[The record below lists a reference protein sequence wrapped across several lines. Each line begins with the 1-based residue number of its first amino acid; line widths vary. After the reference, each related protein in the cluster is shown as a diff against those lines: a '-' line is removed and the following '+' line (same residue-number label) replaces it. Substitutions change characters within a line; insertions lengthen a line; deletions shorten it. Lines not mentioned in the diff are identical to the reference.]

1 MASPASSIESVPTR
15 RSLPPVRGFTP
26 DHPPDYAEIL
36 RCTHCGLCLNQCPTF
51 RVLGWEPDSPRG
63 RIYLMRAVAEGRL
76 EINPDFRE
84 HMEVCLACRACQT
97 ACPATV
103 QFGRLV
109 EAARWQVRHTL
120 PMAPAER
127 LLRTMVFGLIL
138 PHPTLL
144 SLLSRGLWLYQATRL
159 QRIVRKAGWLNRLPY
174 ALRTMEN
181 MLPEQIPARGMAVG
195 RVVPAVGERRGRV
208 ALLAGCIMRT
218 LLAPIQ
224 EATIRV
230 LTRQGFEVVIP
241 RGQVCCG
248 ALHVHA
254 GERRR
259 AQALARRN
267 LKAFMREEVDAI
279 LVNAA
284 GCGVAMKEYGE
295 LLGDDPQWAE
305 AARAFSAKVQD
316 VTEFLDTVGLRPLP
330 RRLSGR
336 VVYQDPCHLA
346 HGQGVRAQPRRLL
359 QATGLTMIELPDGDL
374 CCGSA
379 GIYNVIHPEI
389 ANSLLEEKITQI
401 RRIAPDRVVT
411 ANAGCMLQLAMGLQR
426 AGLAIP
432 VQHVVELLDEAG
444 GDSAPSS
451 RALRGFRL

>member
-1 MASPASSIESVPTR
+1 MVSTPSAELATVVARSTSIT
-15 RSLPPVRGFTP
+15 LGFTP

-109 EAARWQVRHTL
+109 EAARWQIRQTMPL
-120 PMAPAER
+120 PWRER
-127 LLRTMVFGLIL
+127 LLRALAFGLIL
-138 PHPTLL
+138 SHPPVLAF
-144 SLLSRGLWLYQATRL
+144 LSRGLWLYQASGL
-159 QRIVRKAGWLNRLPY
+159 QRGLRKIGALRRLPP
-174 ALRTMEN
+174 ALRTMEA
-181 MLPEQIPARGMAVG
+181 MLPERIPARFMPTG
-195 RVVPAVGERRGRV
+195 RVYPATGERRGRV
-208 ALLAGCIMRT
+208 ALLAGCVMRT

-230 LTRQGFEVVIP
+230 LTRQGFEVVVP

-267 LKAFMREEVDAI
+267 VAAFMREDIDAI

-295 LLGDDPQWAE
+295 LLGDDPRWAE
-305 AARAFSAKVQD
+305 VAQAFRAKVRD
-316 VTEFLDTVGLRPLP
+316 VTEFLDEVGLRPLP
-330 RRLSGR
+330 RRLAGR
-336 VVYQDPCHLA
+336 AVYQDPCHLA

-359 QATGLTMIELPDGDL
+359 RAAGLTVIDLPDGDL

-379 GIYNVIHPEI
+379 GIYNITHPEV
-389 ANSLLEEKITQI
+389 ADALLEEKVDQI
-401 RRIAPDRVVT
+401 RRLAPDRVVT
-411 ANAGCMLQLAMGLQR
+411 ANAGCLLQLAMGLRR
-426 AGLAIP
+426 AGLTIP
-432 VQHVVELLDEAG
+432 VQHVIEVLDEAG
-444 GDSAPSS
+444 GG
-451 RALRGFRL
+451 R

>member
-1 MASPASSIESVPTR
+1 MASQSWVQTVTAAHRP
-15 RSLPPVRGFTP
+15 LRGFTP

-36 RCTHCGLCLNQCPTF
+36 RCTHCGLCLHQCPTF

-103 QFGRLV
+103 SFGPLV
-109 EAARWQVRHTL
+109 EAARWQIRQTL
-120 PMAPAER
+120 PMSLQER
-127 LLRTMVFGLIL
+127 ALRALVFGL
-138 PHPTLL
+138 LL
-144 SLLSRGLWLYQATRL
+144 SHPPLLRLLSRGLWLYQASGL
-159 QRIVRKAGWLNRLPY
+159 QRALHRTGWLRRLPP
-174 ALRTMEN
+174 ALQTMEG
-181 MLPEQIPARGMAVG
+181 MLPERIPARFFPTG
-195 RVVPAVGERRGRV
+195 RVYPAVGERRGRV
-208 ALLAGCIMRT
+208 ALLAGCVMPT

-224 EATIRV
+224 RATLRV
-230 LTRQGFEVVIP
+230 LTRQGFEVVVP

-254 GERRR
+254 GERER

-267 LKAFMREEVDAI
+267 LSAFMREEADAI

-284 GCGVAMKEYGE
+284 GCGVAMKEYGD
-295 LLGDDPQWAE
+295 LLGDDPRWAE

-316 VTEFLDTVGLRPLP
+316 VTEFLDAIGLRPLP
-330 RRLSGR
+330 RRLAGR
-336 VVYQDPCHLA
+336 AVYQDPCHLA

-359 QATGLTMIELPDGDL
+359 RAAGLTVVDLPDGDL

-379 GIYNVIHPEI
+379 GIYNVTHPEI
-389 ANSLLEEKITQI
+389 AGALLAEKVAHIQQL
-401 RRIAPDRVVT
+401 APDRVVT
-411 ANAGCMLQLAMGLQR
+411 ANAGCMLQLAMGLRQ
-426 AGLAIP
+426 AGLTIP
-432 VQHVVELLDEAG
+432 VQHVIEVLDEAG
-444 GDSAPSS
+444 GGLPPA
-451 RALRGFRL
+451 

>member
-1 MASPASSIESVPTR
+1 MASSIEA
-15 RSLPPVRGFTP
+15 PVAHRPAPALVGFTL

-76 EINPDFRE
+76 EINPDFQE

-109 EAARWQVRHTL
+109 EAARWQIRQTH
-120 PMAPAER
+120 PMRPTER
-127 LLRTMVFGLIL
+127 LLRALAFGLIL
-138 PHPTLL
+138 SHPTVL
-144 SLLSRGLWLYQATRL
+144 SLLSRGLWVYQATGL
-159 QRIVRKAGWLNRLPY
+159 QRALRRTGWIQRMPR
-174 ALRTMEN
+174 ALRTMES
-181 MLPEQIPARGMAVG
+181 MLPERIPTRFLATG
-195 RVVPAVGERRGRV
+195 RVYPAIGERRGRV
-208 ALLAGCIMRT
+208 ALLAGCVMRT
-218 LLAPIQ
+218 LLASTQ

-241 RGQVCCG
+241 SGQVCCG

-254 GERRR
+254 GERER
-259 AQALARRN
+259 ARALARRN
-267 LKAFMREEVDAI
+267 ISAFMREEVDAI

-295 LLGDDPQWAE
+295 LLRDDPRWAE
-305 AARAFSAKVQD
+305 AAQAFSAKVRD
-316 VTEFLDTVGLRPLP
+316 VTEFLDAVGLRPLP
-330 RRLSGR
+330 RCLSGR
-336 VVYQDPCHLA
+336 IVYQDPCHLA

-359 QATGLTMIELPDGDL
+359 QAAGLTVLELPDGDL

-379 GIYNVIHPEI
+379 GIYNVTHPEI
-389 ANSLLEEKITQI
+389 AGALLAEKVDQI
-401 RRIAPDRVVT
+401 RRIAPERVVT
-411 ANAGCMLQLAMGLQR
+411 ANAGCMLQLAMGLRQ
-426 AGLAIP
+426 AGLTIP
-432 VQHVVELLDEAG
+432 VQHVIEVLDEAG
-444 GDSAPSS
+444 GGTPDT
-451 RALRGFRL
+451 